1 MWRPGAQ
8 SGGVQMRGQGLT
20 QAYVKKMTTIV
31 IALALLTALANRVPG
46 AAAKWITTA
55 LAVGLLGLSGWGLIF
70 SLRIREAEAG
80 PPWNDKTV
88 PISRRARSHGGPGDS
103 SGRPST
109 PSRSRS
115 A

>member
-1 MWRPGAQ
+1 
-8 SGGVQMRGQGLT
+8 MRGQGLT

-31 IALALLTALANRVPG
+31 IALALLTALANRAPG

-55 LAVGLLGLSGWGLIF
+55 LAIGLLGLSGWGLIF
-70 SLRIREAEAG
+70 SLRIREAEMG

-88 PISRRARSHGGPGDS
+88 PLSRRARTNGGRGDQ

-109 PSRSRS
+109 PRRSRS

>member
-1 MWRPGAQ
+1 
-8 SGGVQMRGQGLT
+8 MRGQGLT
-20 QAYVKKMTTIV
+20 QTYVKKMTTIV

-55 LAVGLLGLSGWGLIF
+55 LAVGLLGLSAWGLIF
-70 SLRIREAEAG
+70 SLRVREAEAG

-88 PISRRARSHGGPGDS
+88 PMSRRARSRGGPEDS

-109 PSRSRS
+109 PRRSRS